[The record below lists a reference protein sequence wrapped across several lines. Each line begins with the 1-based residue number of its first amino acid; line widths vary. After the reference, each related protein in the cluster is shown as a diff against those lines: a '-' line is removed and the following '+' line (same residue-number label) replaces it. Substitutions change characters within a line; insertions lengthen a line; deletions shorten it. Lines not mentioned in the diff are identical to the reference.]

1 MISLIVTGGSRHTEL
16 DRFFDSLRNQAGG
29 PEIEVIFVNQGHY
42 DAPARC
48 RGAGAIHLRVADM
61 GKPTPLSVARNA
73 GLNAGL
79 HGEIVGFPDDDCW
92 YPPDLGRRLTD
103 YFAQNAQVDG
113 VCLNVY
119 DPILNRS
126 YGGRPLGME
135 CPITDRNLF
144 RLPISVGIFLRREML
159 DRVGCH
165 FDESLGAGS
174 PIGSGEETE
183 LLARIL
189 AVGGNLRYNGNLS
202 VFHPS
207 DDLDAGDPRKLMQ
220 YGAGFG
226 YLNMKLI
233 RQGRTGVIPFL
244 VMALIRSLG
253 GAIYHWRR
261 AGLRRCYWARA
272 TGIIK
277 GLAL

>member
-1 MISLIVTGGSRHTEL
+1 MISLILTGGSRPTEL

-48 RGAGAIHLRVADM
+48 RGAERIRLRVVEM
-61 GKPTPLSVARNA
+61 GERVPLSVARNA
-73 GLNAGL
+73 GLKSGVR
-79 HGEIVGFPDDDCW
+79 GEIVAFPDDDCW
-92 YPPDLGRRLTD
+92 YPPDLVDRLLLC
-103 YFAQNAQVDG
+103 FAEEPQVDG
-113 VCLNVY
+113 FCLNVF
-119 DPILNRS
+119 DPVLDRS
-126 YGGRPLGME
+126 YGGRPLGIE
-135 CPITDRNLF
+135 CAITDHNLF
-144 RLPISVGIFLRREML
+144 RLPISVGIFLRRETL
-159 DRVGCH
+159 DRAGCH

-183 LLARIL
+183 LLARVL
-189 AVGGNLRYNGNLS
+189 AGGGKLRYNGNLS

-207 DDLDAGDPRKLMQ
+207 DYLDAGDPRKLMQ

-226 YLNMKLI
+226 YLNKKLI
-233 RQGRTGVIPFL
+233 RQGRAGVIPFL
-244 VMALIRSLG
+244 AIALIRSVG

-272 TGIIK
+272 KGIVV
-277 GLAL
+277 GLCL